1 MNLSSR
7 LSKRQGPVL
16 LSLDDV
22 QTARRRDGR
31 ASWCVWGLM
40 ARTDPTCRHWMW
52 HCGTWPVTKTRHM
65 SLVSGPSERW
75 EASGASKGALA
86 GGNGTFLL
94 FGKVITFSVA
104 SWGWKVIW
112 ALMWFS
118 EGVSH
123 GANIPPTTTHST
135 KQTKQNE
142 DGSNVDFRGSP
153 ALKTGICL
161 PSKTFPKRKALLC
174 QIINWTHFCSQSTK
188 CWNVL
193 RF

>member
-7 LSKRQGPVL
+7 LSGSQGPVL

-40 ARTDPTCRHWMW
+40 ARTDPTCRHWTW

-123 GANIPPTTTHST
+123 GANNPPPHPTPPLSNHNPFHKTNKT
-135 KQTKQNE
+135 E
-142 DGSNVDFRGSP
+142 WRRGSNVDFRGSP
-153 ALKTGICL
+153 ALKKG
-161 PSKTFPKRKALLC
+161 F
-174 QIINWTHFCSQSTK
+174 
-188 CWNVL
+188 VV
-193 RF
+193 